1 MSEKKGFDKFIM
13 VTTPVLDGVAIEEYL
28 GPVVVRNVRAVNI
41 IRDFFTSI
49 RDVFGGRSGSYQ
61 EVIDDMFREVLEELR
76 ARAER
81 MGATAVIGLRLDFES
96 IGAKQKSLLMA
107 VGHGTAVKI
116 QSSGVIA
123 QLVDRPKGDR

>member
-107 VGHGTAVKI
+107 VGQGTAVKI